1 MAEIHE
7 MPDRET
13 GDGLTTR
20 QRRVLEVI
28 RN

>member
-1 MAEIHE
+1 MAKIHE
-7 MPDRET
+7 LPDRDP